1 MRKYHKSNTDYDK
14 VEKELVK
21 IEEKFNIEI
30 TASLEMDTNG
40 IYPVIKFNLNNYG
53 T

>member
-1 MRKYHKSNTDYDK
+1 MKPYRKYSKTNTDYDK

-40 IYPVIKFNLNNYG
+40 IYPVIKYNVK
-53 T
+53 